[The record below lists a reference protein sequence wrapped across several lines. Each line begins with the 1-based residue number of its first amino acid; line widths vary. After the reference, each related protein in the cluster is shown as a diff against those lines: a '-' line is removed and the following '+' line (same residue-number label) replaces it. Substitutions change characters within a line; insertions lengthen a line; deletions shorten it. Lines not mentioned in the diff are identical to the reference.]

1 LTALIVLE
9 LAAAMTDWKNEDD
22 IKAELR
28 AMTDELRRLREG
40 LRNMVSPPQKPNP
53 TRAFLHRQSW
63 PPETAEPAEPMPV
76 ERPIAVAADRK
87 PRTRSRRRSRKKSG

>member
-1 LTALIVLE
+1 
-9 LAAAMTDWKNEDD
+9 MTDWKNEDD

-40 LRNMVSPPQKPNP
+40 LRNMVAPPQKPNP

-63 PPETAEPAEPMPV
+63 PAETAEPAEPKA
-76 ERPIAVAADRK
+76 AVPPRAEAADAKR
-87 PRTRSRRRSRKKSG
+87 PRTRKKKSR